1 MFDGMTMIRLTYK
14 PNKEANEQNIKYKCS
29 KGQQGSR
36 LQNNPTMN
44 KMKTNTWPHSFN
56 SKTYTLEDATLGMAW
71 SCYAKT
77 YNKCQYT
84 KQKHTTTKIQSIRPN
99 ITIDAI
105 PRRRRKLKNFHSNN
119 DQNLRVSSIRHR
131 WSYYVDALWLS
142 YSQNFQMIWLSTLL
156 TLSLSDDRHSTK
168 ASCALNFLSTFLLK
182 DIRPLIRSAV
192 NELNELTDN
201 FYSHNA
207 LRNRY
212 W

>member
-1 MFDGMTMIRLTYK
+1 MLTFVYVTIRAKVKRQCLMAWQWFDWHINPIRKQT
-14 PNKEANEQNIKYKCS
+14 NKIKYKCS
-29 KGQQGSR
+29 KGQKGSR

-105 PRRRRKLKNFHSNN
+105 PRRRRKLKK
-119 DQNLRVSSIRHR
+119 
-131 WSYYVDALWLS
+131 
-142 YSQNFQMIWLSTLL
+142 FQSLNKVIMIQSKGLL
-156 TLSLSDDRHSTK
+156 HQ
-168 ASCALNFLSTFLLK
+168 A
-182 DIRPLIRSAV
+182 
-192 NELNELTDN
+192 
-201 FYSHNA
+201 
-207 LRNRY
+207 
-212 W
+212 